1 MPEDATKVELHKLWK
16 SKKPELLNTIV
27 EALKPYGLA
36 GTEVRASNFLEMF
49 EDEIKKNAA
58 DEHLAT
64 LG

>member
-16 SKKPELLNTIV
+16 SKKPELLAKLV
-27 EALKPYGLA
+27 DELKPYGLA
-36 GTEVRASNFLEMF
+36 GVEVRASNFLLMF
-49 EDEIKKNAA
+49 EEEIQKAAA